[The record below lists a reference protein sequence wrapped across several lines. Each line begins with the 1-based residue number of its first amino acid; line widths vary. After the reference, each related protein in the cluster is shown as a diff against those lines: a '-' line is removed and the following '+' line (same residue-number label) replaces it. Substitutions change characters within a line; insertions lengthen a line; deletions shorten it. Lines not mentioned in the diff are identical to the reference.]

1 MDGVWS
7 PSMPNLFEIAEAC
20 LAVTDSDKK
29 YQRTQTAGKPMGL
42 MPSRKILPNQSASLV
57 GVNRSDFASVKY
69 VLLDNVKLAFDEQG
83 ISIPY
88 PQMDV
93 HTSKN

>member
-29 YQRTQTAGKPMGL
+29 YQRTQTAGKPIGE
-42 MPSRKILPNQSASLV
+42 PSWGES
-57 GVNRSDFASVKY
+57 
-69 VLLDNVKLAFDEQG
+69 
-83 ISIPY
+83 
-88 PQMDV
+88 
-93 HTSKN
+93 